1 MRIAPVLLFSTA
13 LSLMASIQTRSIA
26 QDASGIPDYF
36 FGTWTV
42 ARDCTEAHAGSTG
55 RHTLPGSQFRV
66 VPQTANGETSY
77 VLQAMD
83 KPGLRWSKGW
93 KNVQLEYRAGTALNR
108 IPADFECIPGEEA
121 SSPFLA
127 QSGFSVSAEPYYA
140 EAHWVGKVKIHGEDH
155 HLLVFPRNV
164 KGADSAVILLIDAD
178 AGDNLQLDTGGT
190 IISQN

>member
-42 ARDCTEAHAGSTG
+42 ARDCTEAHAGATG

-66 VPQTANGETSY
+66 VPQTTDGETSY
-77 VLQAMD
+77 VLQAID
-83 KPGLRWSKGW
+83 KPGLRWSRGW
-93 KNVQLEYRAGTALNR
+93 KNVQLEYRAGTALR
-108 IPADFECIPGEEA
+108 SIPADFECVPGEEA

-127 QSGFSVSAEPYYA
+127 ESGFSVSAEPYYA
-140 EAHWVGKVKIHGEDH
+140 EAHWVGHVKIHGEDH